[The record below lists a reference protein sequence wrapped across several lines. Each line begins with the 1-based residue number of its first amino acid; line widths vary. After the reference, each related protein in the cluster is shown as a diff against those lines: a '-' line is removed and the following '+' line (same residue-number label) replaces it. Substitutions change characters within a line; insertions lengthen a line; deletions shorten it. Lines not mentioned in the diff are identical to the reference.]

1 MADPT
6 DHLSDLLAAVGAR
19 DVAAF
24 RALYN
29 VSLPRL
35 RALARRWTNST
46 DLADD
51 VLQLAYVRI
60 WEQAP
65 NRDRTRGSALGW
77 MLRLCRNVALDELR
91 RRKAQSIR
99 DTRYAEAASTES
111 AVAHDPSAFDQLVA
125 GLSAEEQGLLSAIY
139 VDGWTHAEVAAR
151 TGKPLGTTKSQIRR
165 ALGKLRIA
173 EMDSP

>member
-1 MADPT
+1 MADPN
-6 DHLSDLLAAVGAR
+6 DHLNDLLAAVGAR

-24 RALYN
+24 RALYD

-35 RALARRWTNST
+35 RALARRWTSSA

-65 NRDRTRGSALGW
+65 NRDHTRGSAIGW

-91 RRKAQSIR
+91 RRKAQRVR
-99 DTRYAEAASTES
+99 DTRYAEASSDES
-111 AVAHDPSAFDQLVA
+111 VVTDDPSAFHQLVA
-125 GLSAEEQGLLSAIY
+125 GLSAEEQGLLSAVY
-139 VDGWTHAEVAAR
+139 VDGWTHTEVAAR

-165 ALGKLRIA
+165 ALGKLRIGQ
-173 EMDSP
+173 MDSP